1 MRARD
6 PSGNVGMYIM
16 LVHHALGSLANWMK
30 LKHACSNDNNCG
42 VLLQG
47 LCHVNT
53 GGSSA
58 AFGMLTLFI
67 ADMAFNF
74 EAISFPVLR
83 ILVALIALGTFIAAA
98 VVQGLP
104 ARLAVLGGAL
114 TAVFPSFAVLP
125 HLKSEKFEW
134 WQPYAAT
141 LTTLGFCLALP
152 LYVYLS
158 RLPGCVC

>member
-1 MRARD
+1 
-6 PSGNVGMYIM
+6 
-16 LVHHALGSLANWMK
+16 MK
-30 LKHACSNDNNCG
+30 

-83 ILVALIALGTFIAAA
+83 ILIAAIVLGTFIAAS

-114 TAVFPSFAVLP
+114 TALFPSLAILP

-134 WQPYAAT
+134 WQPYAAIF
-141 LTTLGFCLALP
+141 TTLGFCLALP
-152 LYVYLS
+152 LFVYLY